1 MTRTNLDP
9 HISWCFDTRTNA
21 VALMIH
27 GVQVY
32 RVCFELLASFDACHF
47 HREDLLSNI
56 ETRINRKG
64 ELPPI
69 PHASEVKDLEKFDS
83 GDLEKW
89 GVPELG
95 VIL

>member
-1 MTRTNLDP
+1 MTKTNLDP

-32 RVCFELLASFDACHF
+32 RICLDMLELFDAGWHS
-47 HREDLLSNI
+47 RESLQLQLGI
-56 ETRINRKG
+56 ATNR

-69 PHASEVKDLEKFDS
+69 PHTSEVKNLEKFNS
-83 GDLEKW
+83 GDLKKW